1 MLIRCCFLSLVLLLV
16 FGCTDVLEQDL
27 DGDQVVLLAPADNLV
42 TTEVSQV
49 FWWEASDDVTGYRIR
64 VVSPSF
70 DSIAR
75 LVIDD
80 QIEEGLTYETT
91 LPAGDYQWTVVGT
104 NSFSETTPVIRNL
117 TVLDDSTQN
126 LTAQTVLLVGPEEG
140 QAQRDSTVSFLWQE
154 LEVASNYR
162 VQIANPD
169 FSNNS
174 FIVEDVTVE
183 GDNYTTTLPEGEYQW
198 RVRGENDTSVTPYS
212 TRSFFIDS
220 SNPTAPILN
229 TPNDRDTVSSP
240 VFLAWSIDESS
251 SQDTL
256 YLYSDALLNDLVLK
270 IGLSE
275 TSYTFSN
282 GVLEKYYWRL
292 RSVDSAGNLS
302 PFSSLR
308 SFYLN

>member
-1 MLIRCCFLSLVLLLV
+1 MVV

-27 DGDQVVLLAPADNLV
+27 DEDQIVLLAPADNVV

-64 VVSPSF
+64 VVSPTF
-70 DSIAR
+70 DSIAQ

-80 QIEEGLTYETT
+80 QITEGLTYETT
-91 LPAGDYQWTVVGT
+91 LPVGNYQWTVVGT

-126 LTAQTVLLVGPEEG
+126 LIAQSVLLVGPEDN
-140 QAQRDSTVSFLWQE
+140 QAQSDSIVFFLWQG

-169 FSNNS
+169 FSNSS
-174 FIVEDVTVE
+174 FIVEDVIVE
-183 GDNYTTTLPEGEYQW
+183 EDNYTTTLPEGEYQW
-198 RVRGENDTSVTPYS
+198 RVRGENETSVTPYA
-212 TRSFFIDS
+212 TRTFFIDS
-220 SNPTAPILN
+220 TNPTAPILN

-240 VFLAWSIDESS
+240 VFFSWSIDESS

-256 YLYSDALLNDLVLK
+256 YIYSDSLLNNLILQV
-270 IGLSE
+270 GLSE

-282 GVLEKYYWRL
+282 GVLERYFWRL
-292 RSVDSAGNLS
+292 RSVDAAGNLS
-302 PFSSLR
+302 PFSAVR
-308 SFYLN
+308 SFYLD